1 MQPKE
6 IFYTDDHQEYRIV
19 SQFVDLVI
27 CQNINSHDEDPSDNI
42 WKRNSNWS

>member
-6 IFYTDDHQEYRIV
+6 IFYTDDHQKYQIV

-27 CQNINSHDEDPSDNI
+27 CQNIYSHDADLSDNVS
-42 WKRNSNWS
+42 KRNSNWS